1 MGVEADVEADAEADA
16 EVGVEGTS
24 LGGGRWGAHTG
35 LPGLFMNDAND
46 VPFCFGSRG
55 GDRGSGVLVST

>member
-1 MGVEADVEADAEADA
+1 MGVEVGMEVGV

-24 LGGGRWGAHTG
+24 LGGGRFGVYTG

-46 VPFCFGSRG
+46 VPFCFGVRG
-55 GDRGSGVLVST
+55 GDGVSGVLVST